1 MSSNRQVEGSKI
13 RLEDLVAASAASRAS
28 EASKISLSRDKEEEE
43 DGKKASVTFLMN
55 LRSSLAVEGK
65 EGSVD
70 KEGASVRNRVKM

>member
-1 MSSNRQVEGSKI
+1 MSSNRQVVGSKI

-28 EASKISLSRDKEEEE
+28 KASKISLSRVKEEE

-70 KEGASVRNRVKM
+70 NEGASVRNRVKM